1 MVSSAIYHIDQV
13 TKSSTCLYSMKT
25 IFAHFLLTCK
35 TDFVVTVWAVVYIA
49 HLLFWNIDFTNWT
62 NISAQIGLPV
72 FLNMFVYTFNWRF
85 GVSQILRP
93 KFWIR
98 WLIYICISHNRKSSR
113 CLTSLKLI
121 MVIAILLM
129 Q

>member
-1 MVSSAIYHIDQV
+1 
-13 TKSSTCLYSMKT
+13 MKT
-25 IFAHFLLTCK
+25 IFAHFLLACK

-93 KFWIR
+93 NFWIR
-98 WLIYICISHNRKSSR
+98 
-113 CLTSLKLI
+113 
-121 MVIAILLM
+121 
-129 Q
+129 